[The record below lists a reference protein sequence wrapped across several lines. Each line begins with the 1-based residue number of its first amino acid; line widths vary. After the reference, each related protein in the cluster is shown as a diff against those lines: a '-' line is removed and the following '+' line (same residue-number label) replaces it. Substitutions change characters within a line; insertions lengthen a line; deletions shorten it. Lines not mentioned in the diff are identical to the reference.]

1 MNEGEKLSC
10 QTPDAPSFLVPSA
23 SCSSLTSS
31 LLPPPSS
38 LSPHALLTGTLTNG
52 KKFDSSRDRSSPFEF
67 KIGVGQVIKGE
78 ETTGNKSYSCIV
90 KHIREYLTVSVCT
103 ACKLVLKIFLALKL
117 LAKFT
122 LRGIAAY
129 NCLSAA
135 CSAASYTL

>member
-78 ETTGNKSYSCIV
+78 ETTGNVLTLELETTGNKSYSRIV
-90 KHIREYLTVSVCT
+90 KHILKYLTVSVF
-103 ACKLVLKIFLALKL
+103 VLRA
-117 LAKFT
+117 
-122 LRGIAAY
+122 
-129 NCLSAA
+129 N
-135 CSAASYTL
+135 

>member
-38 LSPHALLTGTLTNG
+38 LSPHALLTGTLTSG

-78 ETTGNKSYSCIV
+78 ETTGNKSYSRIV

-103 ACKLVLKIFLALKL
+103 ACKLVLKNLFGPKITCKIYS
-117 LAKFT
+117 T
-122 LRGIAAY
+122 WY
-129 NCLSAA
+129 SCL
-135 CSAASYTL
+135 